1 MLFSEM
7 ETFAK
12 VWAKLPNGSQ
22 IPLRPTSKDEF
33 EELGYQKVHEVHY
46 FVSNDVNKGSL
57 HPHPCTA
64 CSIHEFSWL
73 YAIKSHNCTY
83 SLRLR
88 CSHKPQLSIRMPLFY
103 CSNVCCSAIVPKQ
116 WRSCHPRTGASTQ
129 TYFICSLHLLPDRFL
144 RYQTPSPP
152 RLSPHRYFRS
162 LAPIPPPTQVR
173 STGSVH
179 PSQHI
184 RVPYPSTLFR
194 ASASKSSEPAHPSR
208 CVLVRASESTAARG
222 ARAVP
227 RRRAGMPRLVG
238 AAPPL
243 RVK

>member
-1 MLFSEM
+1 M
-7 ETFAK
+7 
-12 VWAKLPNGSQ
+12 WAKLPNGSQ

-88 CSHKPQLSIRMPLFY
+88 CSHKPQLSIRMPLFH
-103 CSNVCCSAIVPKQ
+103 CSNMCCSAIVPKQ

-129 TYFICSLHLLPDRFL
+129 TLSVPSTSFLIASFVLNPLLPLVSPLIASFVSSPL
-144 RYQTPSPP
+144 FPPSPKSEQ
-152 RLSPHRYFRS
+152 RGQSIR
-162 LAPIPPPTQVR
+162 V
-173 STGSVH
+173 STSE
-179 PSQHI
+179 SHI
-184 RVPYPSTLFR
+184 RVR
-194 ASASKSSEPAHPSR
+194 SSEPAHPSHP
-208 CVLVRASESTAARG
+208 S
-222 ARAVP
+222 P
-227 RRRAGMPRLVG
+227 RIRVG
-238 AAPPL
+238 AF
-243 RVK
+243 